1 MDATDVDL
9 EYGAAATPVD
19 AAKPEHDYAQHFD
32 ADVVIPDRIAR
43 PAVASAH
50 CFLALAVVSFLRGY
64 DVLAAVALGLYGT
77 SVNHWRRPRVT
88 SWRHAA
94 DLLAVAATAAYGS
107 YLATARARSPA
118 WTAAWWC
125 SLAAV
130 AAAFAYNETRYYRE
144 VHDRASSSFTRPGT
158 AARDAAY
165 RRATWTHV
173 VCVHGGAAALAFVFV
188 LRGLDDP
195 S

>member
-50 CFLALAVVSFLRGY
+50 CFLALAAVSFVRGY

-144 VHDRASSSFTRPGT
+144 VHDRAASSFTRPGT
-158 AARDAAY
+158 TARDAAY

-173 VCVHGGAAALAFVFV
+173 ICVHGGAAALAFVFV

>member
-50 CFLALAVVSFLRGY
+50 CFLALAAVSFVRGY

-125 SLAAV
+125 SLAVV
-130 AAAFAYNETRYYRE
+130 AAAFAYNEARYYRE
-144 VHDRASSSFTRPGT
+144 VHDRAASSFTRPGT
-158 AARDAAY
+158 TARDAA
-165 RRATWTHV
+165 
-173 VCVHGGAAALAFVFV
+173 C
-188 LRGLDDP
+188 LRGRLLR
-195 S
+195 

>member
-107 YLATARARSPA
+107 YLATARARSPV
-118 WTAAWWC
+118 WTAAC
-125 SLAAV
+125 GASAFGRF
-130 AAAFAYNETRYYRE
+130 AAADE
-144 VHDRASSSFTRPGT
+144 SSLPMPDVAQPWT
-158 AARDAAY
+158 AQNGRS
-165 RRATWTHV
+165 
-173 VCVHGGAAALAFVFV
+173 GPFIALACLLFAQR
-188 LRGLDDP
+188 LAPEAPRGRGAP
-195 S
+195 

>member
-50 CFLALAVVSFLRGY
+50 CFLALAVVSFVRGY
-64 DVLAAVALGLYGT
+64 EVLAAVAASTASAEPLA
-77 SVNHWRRPRVT
+77 RRVT

-118 WTAAWWC
+118 WTAAWWA

-144 VHDRASSSFTRPGT
+144 VRDRASSSFTRPGT

-173 VCVHGGAAALAFVFV
+173 ACVHGGAAALAFVFV